1 MAKIIIL
8 LQQFVSISNLCLK
21 SYSHIQ
27 LNNHHENWL
36 ISTNKLHLYVP
47 FELFPHGGQ
56 KFATVPPIVGQVVR
70 LGKSTE
76 KTMQAF
82 YEC

>member
-21 SYSHIQ
+21 SYTHIQ
-27 LNNHHENWL
+27 LNGHHKNWL

-47 FELFPHGGQ
+47 FGLFPHGGQ
-56 KFATVPPIVGQVVR
+56 KFATVGSDPIP
-70 LGKSTE
+70 S
-76 KTMQAF
+76 F
-82 YEC
+82 YQNSPKPNLPW